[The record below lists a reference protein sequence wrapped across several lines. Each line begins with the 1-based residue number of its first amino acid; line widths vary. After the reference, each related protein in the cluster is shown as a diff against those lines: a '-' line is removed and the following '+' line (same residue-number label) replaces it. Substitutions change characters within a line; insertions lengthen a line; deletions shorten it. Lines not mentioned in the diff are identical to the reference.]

1 MAQVK
6 KSERRQTILDSAA
19 RLFREH
25 GYIKCRMEE
34 IAAEAGMA
42 VANLYVYFPSKLHLF
57 YAVWTPMMKARMQKL
72 GREARGIEDPRERL
86 RFILISLW
94 RDLPREDNGFANNL
108 IQAVATATPDVEKPH
123 DILKW
128 CEDFLNEL
136 LQECLPE
143 ERQFLVRDTSI
154 SFLAWMA
161 FDGFAMN
168 VGKNEDRD
176 MDTLVDH
183 FSDVLLG
190 HAGGSASRAKGK
202 SGSARPRRRAAPSK
216 GARKTRSR

>member
-6 KSERRQTILDSAA
+6 KSARRDAILDSAA

-34 IAAEAGMA
+34 IAADAGTA

-57 YAVWTPMMKARMQKL
+57 YAVWTPMMKARMLKL
-72 GREARGIEDPRERL
+72 ARDARKKKDPRHRL
-86 RFILISLW
+86 HFIFLSLW
-94 RDLPREDNGFANNL
+94 RDLPREDNAFANNL
-108 IQAVATATPDVEKPH
+108 MQAVATATPDVEKPH

-128 CEDFLNEL
+128 CEEFLNEL
-136 LQECLPE
+136 IQECLPE
-143 ERQFLVRDTSI
+143 GRRFLARDSKI

-161 FDGFAMN
+161 FDGFVVN

-183 FSDVLLG
+183 FVDLLLG
-190 HAGGSASRAKGK
+190 HSYTGDD
-202 SGSARPRRRAAPSK
+202 
-216 GARKTRSR
+216 